1 MERTRKGGKR
11 VCEKNALQ
19 NFKNIYFNNLYILSA
34 ENSTVQVLNTHT
46 DKITAT
52 IKLNT
57 NGFSTKMY
65 KVPNSNLAIISD
77 AKAGKYSVLNLDRKQ
92 VIKTLPIDIP
102 VSELVITNKVKTI
115 K

>member
-1 MERTRKGGKR
+1 M
-11 VCEKNALQ
+11 L
-19 NFKNIYFNNLYILSA
+19 
-34 ENSTVQVLNTHT
+34 
-46 DKITAT
+46 
-52 IKLNT
+52 KLNT

-102 VSELVITNKVKTI
+102 VSELVITNKVKKI
-115 K
+115 N